1 MLLIGSNDLCT
12 EMGIPGQLRHPKL
25 LEAYQ
30 TVAKACKKHNTAMGI
45 GGIRGDTELQTQLI
59 ELGAKFLIAGND
71 TAYLAAAA
79 SKDAAALRELIGAMK
94 K

>member
-12 EMGIPGQLRHPKL
+12 EMVIPGQLRHPRL

-30 TVAKACKKHNTAMGI
+30 AVAKACKKHNVAMGI

-59 ELGAKFLIAGND
+59 ALGAKFLIAGSD
-71 TAYLAAAA
+71 TTYLAAAA
-79 SKDAAALRELIGAMK
+79 GKDAAALRDLIGGMK
-94 K
+94 N